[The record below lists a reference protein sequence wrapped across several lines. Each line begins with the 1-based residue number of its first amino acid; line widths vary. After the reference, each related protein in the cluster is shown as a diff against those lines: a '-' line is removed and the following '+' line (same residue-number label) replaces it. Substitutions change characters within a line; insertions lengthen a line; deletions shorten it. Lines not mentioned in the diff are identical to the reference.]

1 MATMNISLT
10 DDLKQFVDEQV
21 AAKSYTSTSEYLR
34 ELIRRQRDVEQFR
47 KLIDEGAQ
55 SPVVGAFDK
64 TYFDGLRARV
74 KSRSRGAT
82 ATRSRR
88 TSLK

>member
-10 DDLKQFVDEQV
+10 DELKQFVDEQV

-47 KLIDEGAQ
+47 KLIDEGINSGPGIVADD
-55 SPVVGAFDK
+55 A
-64 TYFDGLRARV
+64 YFERLRARA
-74 KSRSRGAT
+74 RGRKA
-82 ATRSRR
+82 
-88 TSLK
+88 

>member
-34 ELIRRQRDVEQFR
+34 HLIREHREVERFR
-47 KLIDEGAQ
+47 KLIDEGANA
-55 SPVVGAFDK
+55 PIIGVADDAWFE
-64 TYFDGLRARV
+64 GLRQRARN
-74 KSRSRGAT
+74 RGN
-82 ATRSRR
+82 R
-88 TSLK
+88 

>member
-34 ELIRRQRDVEQFR
+34 ELIRRQRDVERFR
-47 KLIDEGAQ
+47 ALIDEGLHSGPGIEANE
-55 SPVVGAFDK
+55 AFFK
-64 TYFDGLRARV
+64 RLHARARGR
-74 KSRSRGAT
+74 KA
-82 ATRSRR
+82 
-88 TSLK
+88 

>member
-34 ELIRRQRDVEQFR
+34 ELIRRQRDIERLRQM
-47 KLIDEGAQ
+47 IDEGLN
-55 SPVVGAFDK
+55 SGPGVVADDAWFERM
-64 TYFDGLRARV
+64 RARA
-74 KSRSRGAT
+74 KGRSR
-82 ATRSRR
+82 
-88 TSLK
+88 

>member
-34 ELIRRQRDVEQFR
+34 ELIRRQWDVEQFR
-47 KLIDEGAQ
+47 KLIDEGAK
-55 SPVVGAFDK
+55 SPVVGLFDK
-64 TYFDGLRARV
+64 AYFDDL
-74 KSRSRGAT
+74 KQQI
-82 ATRSRR
+82 R
-88 TSLK
+88 TGRIA